1 MYHYYLCAADV
12 QSTPMAEPYSHMAQ
26 KVHFFE
32 NKHTVTTNYLI
43 HYHIMKAT
51 VMLENRSVT
60 QSLLPYLYFFF
71 KSIQVP

>member
-1 MYHYYLCAADV
+1 MHRMMKEMTVMYHYYLCAADV

-51 VMLENRSVT
+51 VMLENQGFSN
-60 QSLLPYLYFFF
+60 QF
-71 KSIQVP
+71 KCS